1 MAKIKGK
8 KESAEKKH
16 ALWFEPAER
25 MENLLKAEEDIHRMM
40 RNFWKK
46 PFEFGAGETLP
57 RRMGAIPIGLSET
70 DKELIARA
78 ELPGFSK
85 EEIRLKVTEN
95 TIEISAEKK
104 RQTVQKGKNI
114 FRRERSFGAT
124 RRIIGLP
131 YIVKPDETRAKFENG
146 VLTIMMP
153 KAEQK
158 RKAKE
163 IMPE

>member
-8 KESAEKKH
+8 KESAGKKH

-25 MENLLKAEEDIHRMM
+25 MESLLKAEEDIHRMM
-40 RNFWKK
+40 RDFWKK
-46 PFEFGAGETLP
+46 PFGFGAGETLP
-57 RRMGAIPIGLSET
+57 WRMGAIPIGLSET

-85 EEIRLKVTEN
+85 EEIKLKITEN

-104 RQTVQKGKNI
+104 KQLLQRGKNF

-124 RRIIGLP
+124 KRTMALP
-131 YIVKPDETRAKFENG
+131 YAVKPDETKAKFENG
-146 VLTIMMP
+146 ILTVVMP
-153 KAEQK
+153 KAEK

>member
-16 ALWFEPAER
+16 ALWFEPAEQ
-25 MENLLKAEEDIHRMM
+25 METLLKAEEDIHMIM
-40 RNFWKK
+40 RDFWKK

-57 RRMGAIPIGLSET
+57 RRMGAIPVGLSET

-95 TIEISAEKK
+95 TIEISAKKK
-104 RQTVQKGKNI
+104 RQTVQKEKAF
-114 FRRERSFGAT
+114 FRRERSFGAMK
-124 RRIIGLP
+124 RVMSLP
-131 YIVKPDETRAKFENG
+131 YVVKPDESRAKFENG
-146 VLTIMMP
+146 VLAIIMP
-153 KAEQK
+153 KAEPK
-158 RKAKE
+158 KIKE
-163 IMPE
+163 IRPE